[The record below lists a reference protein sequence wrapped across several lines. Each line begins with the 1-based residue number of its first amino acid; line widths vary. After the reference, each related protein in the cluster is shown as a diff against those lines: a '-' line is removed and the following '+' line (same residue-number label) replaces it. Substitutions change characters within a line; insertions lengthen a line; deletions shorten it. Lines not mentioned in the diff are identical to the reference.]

1 MYSAGKTNRL
11 FAMQLGCGVDDKSY
25 AMAYGRFFD
34 KMHINCGVVL
44 DNGKL
49 PIIEYM

>member
-1 MYSAGKTNRL
+1 MCPAGKTSRL
-11 FAMQLGCGVDDKSY
+11 FAKHLGLCVDDKSY